1 MSEFRP
7 GRFQMLPTVIKN
19 LLIINGLVFLAQ
31 VTLENLYGYRM
42 EDLFGLHYWGSELFK
57 PHQIITHLFMHGGF
71 GHIFTNMFALW
82 MFGSALENIWGPKRF
97 LIFYMICGIGAALCH
112 MGVLTYENM
121 QVAKEAQHFYAHPS
135 FETFNTFYQQN
146 PGLNNYKITEGRNEL
161 TIQGFVDAWRNLPP
175 ESYEWVFRAK
185 LYVGKYIQD
194 FANVPTV
201 GASGAVF
208 GILFAFG
215 YLFPNNTLFILP
227 IPFPIKAKYFIGGY
241 ILFELFLGIRN
252 AGDDNVAHWA
262 HLGGALFGYLLLKFW
277 NKRNRRTLY

>member
-7 GRFQMLPTVIKN
+7 GRFQMLPLVIKN

-31 VTLENLYGYRM
+31 VTLENMYGYRM

-57 PHQIITHLFMHGGF
+57 PHQLVTHLFMHGGF
-71 GHIFTNMFALW
+71 GHVFFNMFALW

-97 LIFYMICGIGAALCH
+97 LVFYIICGIGAALCH
-112 MGVLTYENM
+112 MVVLTYDNM
-121 QVAKEAQHFYAHPS
+121 QVVKAVQHFNADPA
-135 FETFNTFYQQN
+135 FDTFNVIYEKYGLGNYVISEGNQQVS
-146 PGLNNYKITEGRNEL
+146 LQSFR
-161 TIQGFVDAWRNLPP
+161 DAWSTMPP
-175 ESYEWVFRAK
+175 ESYDMTFRAK
-185 LYVGKYIQD
+185 LYLAKFVETY
-194 FANVPTV
+194 ANIPTV

-215 YLFPNNTLFILP
+215 YLFPNNYLFILP

-241 ILFELFLGIRN
+241 ILLELYMGIKN
-252 AGDDNVAHWA
+252 SGEDNVAHWA

>member
-7 GRFQMLPTVIKN
+7 GRFQMLPLVIKN

-31 VTLENLYGYRM
+31 VTLENMYGYRM

-57 PHQIITHLFMHGGF
+57 PHQLITHLFMHGGF
-71 GHIFTNMFALW
+71 GHVFFNMFALW

-97 LIFYMICGIGAALCH
+97 LVFYMICGIGAALCH
-112 MGVLTYENM
+112 MGVLTYDNI
-121 QVAKEAQHFYAHPS
+121 QLSKAAQNFYANPS
-135 FETFNTFYQQN
+135 FDSFNVIYEKY
-146 PGLNNYKITEGRNEL
+146 GLGALKIVEGRDEMTL
-161 TIQGFVDAWRNLPP
+161 QSFRDAWSTMPP
-175 ESYEWVFRAK
+175 ESYDMIFRAK
-185 LYVGKYIQD
+185 GFVADFVRLY
-194 FANVPTV
+194 ANTPTV

-215 YLFPNNTLFILP
+215 YLFPNNYLFILP

-241 ILFELFLGIRN
+241 ILLELYMGIKN

>member
-1 MSEFRP
+1 
-7 GRFQMLPTVIKN
+7 
-19 LLIINGLVFLAQ
+19 
-31 VTLENLYGYRM
+31 
-42 EDLFGLHYWGSELFK
+42 
-57 PHQIITHLFMHGGF
+57 
-71 GHIFTNMFALW
+71 
-82 MFGSALENIWGPKRF
+82 
-97 LIFYMICGIGAALCH
+97 MICGLGAALCH

-121 QVAKEAQHFYAHPS
+121 QVVKDAQHFYAHPS
-135 FETFNTFYQQN
+135 FDTYNTFFQEY
-146 PGLNNYKITEGRNEL
+146 PSLKNYTLKEGNTEL
-161 TIQGFVDAWRNLPP
+161 PMQSFVDGWRNLPP
-175 ESYEWVFRAK
+175 ESYDMIFRAK
-185 LYVGKYIQD
+185 LYVSKFIQD

-215 YLFPNNTLFILP
+215 YLFPNNYLFILP

-241 ILFELFLGIRN
+241 ILLELYLGIKS